1 MRGNMPSDS
10 TPLVGNSLVTQT
22 TVVSDLIASFL
33 GQRLGKHS
41 LSPALFDLLST
52 VYTLKDRG
60 SQVEVAERLGI
71 SAASTSEAV
80 RLASN
85 KGLLEQVADG
95 TDKRRKRLLLTPKG
109 KQKLQSA
116 LEELQAADQALL
128 EGLRAEEVEAAISVL
143 RKAEQNLV
151 RAVRS
156 APSE

>member
-1 MRGNMPSDS
+1 MNGDMPSDS
-10 TPLVGNSLVTQT
+10 PPLVGNSLVTQT

-33 GQRLGKHS
+33 SQRLGKHS

-80 RLASN
+80 RLAAQ
-85 KGLLEQVADG
+85 KGLLDQAADG
-95 TDKRRKRLLLTPKG
+95 KDKRRKRLMLTPRG
-109 KQKLQSA
+109 KQKLQAA
-116 LEELQAADQALL
+116 LEELHAADQALL
-128 EGLRAEEVEAAISVL
+128 EGLRADEVETAISVL
-143 RKAEQNLV
+143 RRAEQNLM